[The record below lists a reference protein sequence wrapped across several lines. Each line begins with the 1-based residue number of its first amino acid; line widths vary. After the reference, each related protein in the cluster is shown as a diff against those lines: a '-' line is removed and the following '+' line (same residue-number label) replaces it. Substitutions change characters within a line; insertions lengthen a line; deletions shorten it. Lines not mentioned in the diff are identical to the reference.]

1 MQYRRALLA
10 GASYFFTVVTE
21 QRRPVFAAE
30 KEVNLLRDVFREVR
44 QRYPFQI
51 DAAVVMPDHLHCIWT
66 LPPGD
71 ADYALRWRL
80 IKTGFTKACDA
91 SWRVPPP
98 AARQRKGQQSV
109 WQNRYWEH
117 LLRDDDDFRR
127 HVEYIHYNPVK
138 HGLVAHARDWPYSSF
153 LRYVRD
159 GVYPLEWGADWA
171 MTDDL
176 GGE

>member
-66 LPPGD
+66 LPAGD

-91 SWRVPPP
+91 SWRGPPP
-98 AARQRKGQQSV
+98 AARQSKGQQAV

-138 HGLVAHARDWPYSSF
+138 HGLVAHVRDWPYSSF
-153 LRYVRD
+153 LRYVHD
-159 GVYPLEWGADWA
+159 GLYPLEWGADWV

-176 GGE
+176 GAE